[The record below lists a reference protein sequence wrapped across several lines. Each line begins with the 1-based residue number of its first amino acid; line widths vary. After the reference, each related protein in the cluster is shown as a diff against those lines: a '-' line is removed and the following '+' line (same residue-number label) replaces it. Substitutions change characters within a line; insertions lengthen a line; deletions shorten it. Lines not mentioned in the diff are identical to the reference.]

1 MPIIKAKS
9 LDNFDAARLLIDN
22 QIYSPSVHCSYYAVY
37 MFSMHVLCHKC
48 NISYENQEKESKG
61 RDSHFYVIDNVAK
74 DLDKKNHTY
83 MLDFFCW
90 YNKLK
95 KLRKQSDY
103 LNQIIKNNEANKAY
117 KLADDIIQL
126 LTNKYDII

>member
-1 MPIIKAKS
+1 MRIKKK
-9 LDNFDAARLLIDN
+9 NQKEEILI
-22 QIYSPSVHCSYYAVY
+22 
-37 MFSMHVLCHKC
+37 
-48 NISYENQEKESKG
+48 
-61 RDSHFYVIDNVAK
+61 FYVIDNVAK